1 MGYRVIKAFADLQ
14 DGGHRYKVGDAYPRE
29 GAIVLER
36 RLESLLS
43 ANNRQ
48 RTPLIAETE
57 VEAEVVETEPVEIA
71 EEVPETEVETETK
84 AKPKRGKKN
93 KES

>member
-57 VEAEVVETEPVEIA
+57 VETEVVETEPVEIA
-71 EEVPETEVETETK
+71 EEVPETEVE

>member
-57 VEAEVVETEPVEIA
+57 VVETEPVEIA
-71 EEVPETEVETETK
+71 EEVPETEVETEVK